1 MPAVMPPTVQSDSNK
16 LVVILTTPP
25 AAATGIATVTEVNA
39 ALFAS
44 LYIVGD
50 FAVTPSQNTGAGP
63 SKLGASVTPTKLG
76 RVTYPAVD
84 VQYTYVPQALG
95 TPGSAG
101 NEVYEALV
109 PDNQVTIVVLD
120 GYDGQASTVTA
131 GDISD
136 QFLMKCGKRRK
147 GRTGE
152 GEQDEVSVTQ
162 TLVVVGGEPITEDH
176 ALAAS

>member
-1 MPAVMPPTVQSDSNK
+1 MPAVMPKTVQSDSNK
-16 LVVILTTPP
+16 LVVFLTTPP
-25 AAATGIATVTEVNA
+25 AASTGIPILAEINA

-50 FAVTPSQNTGAGP
+50 FAVTPSQSTGAGP

-84 VQYTYVPQALG
+84 VQYTYVPQSLG
-95 TPGSAG
+95 TPGGDG

-109 PDNQVTIVVLD
+109 PGDQITAVVLE
-120 GYDGQASTVTA
+120 GYDGQADAVVA
-131 GDISD
+131 GDVGDI
-136 QFLMKCGKRRK
+136 FLMECGKRRK
-147 GRTGE
+147 GRTGD

-162 TLVVVGGEPITEDH
+162 SLVVVGGEPIAEDH
-176 ALAAS
+176 ALAAA